1 MMFWHGTRLLGTS
14 SVLVAH
20 QGNVVTAG
28 GGITLPPGTLP
39 PGSHDLTAEFSGN
52 TDLQG
57 STSSSKTLVVVS
69 GSPVVSHPPP
79 PTSPPPVVDYEY
91 DAVGNLTALTQ
102 AKAVAGFGFVTR
114 HTHDALGRHQNIVDP
129 RLGHI
134 GLGYRGGQRE
144 LAAVKDPRDLV
155 THYSRN
161 GLGQSTRLSSPDT
174 GSTDMLHDAAGNLIA
189 STDSRGVLT
198 RIHYDAVNR
207 PTSMVYTQPGTPDLA
222 YAWTYDQTG
231 GDFFRHGIGRLTTA
245 TFPEGSVQYAY
256 DAHGRIAQV
265 RQTLAAKAGVNPL
278 PVVLTVGYTYNAAG
292 RLASQTYPSGRKLVL
307 DHTDGL
313 PSTMSLAKDSSSPGT
328 PLISNLQYAPFGPPV
343 RWDWAM
349 TTGPLAHVRELDVSG
364 RMVRYRLGDHLRD
377 IHYDAAGRITAYT
390 HRSMG
395 TGLAAPELD
404 QQFGYDELG
413 RIILV
418 GTALNTWTYAY
429 DATGNRTSVSLNG
442 SPAAYAVDA
451 ASNRLNAVSSP
462 PISFSHD
469 AAGNITSDGH
479 FTLAYDL
486 RGRLTALSRPGQP
499 TSSYAYDHAGRR
511 VRKSSSLG
519 SSSTVI
525 FVYDNQGQLLGEYD
539 STGEAIR
546 EYVWLDDL
554 PVAVV
559 MADPALGPSAAP
571 LVYLVHADHLNT
583 PRVVVDRAGAMRW
596 RWLAEPFGTSTPE
609 TSPSGLAAFTY
620 NLRFP
625 GQFYDAESG
634 VHQNVMR
641 DYLPGVGRYA
651 QSDPI
656 GLAGGINTYSYAL
669 NQPTKYTD
677 PTGLI
682 VPLAIPGLCAAGG
695 CEAIGAS
702 IILMS
707 EPGRQAIKS
716 IAQKIED
723 LCRPDEKD
731 SCEQQY
737 EDDESDCFEKYGKV
751 FGYSHFSFQGCMANA
766 RTRLEQCKKGL
777 PQIPKW
783 GDGHVAGQP
792 PISPRRRP

>member
-1 MMFWHGTRLLGTS
+1 MSCPHAGTKRRTGALAWFNERLLNGPDGC
-14 SVLVAH
+14 VMA
-20 QGNVVTAG
+20 
-28 GGITLPPGTLP
+28 
-39 PGSHDLTAEFSGN
+39 
-52 TDLQG
+52 
-57 STSSSKTLVVVS
+57 
-69 GSPVVSHPPP
+69 
-79 PTSPPPVVDYEY
+79 
-91 DAVGNLTALTQ
+91 
-102 AKAVAGFGFVTR
+102 
-114 HTHDALGRHQNIVDP
+114 
-129 RLGHI
+129 
-134 GLGYRGGQRE
+134 
-144 LAAVKDPRDLV
+144 KDP
-155 THYSRN
+155 
-161 GLGQSTRLSSPDT
+161 
-174 GSTDMLHDAAGNLIA
+174 AA
-189 STDSRGVLT
+189 
-198 RIHYDAVNR
+198 NR
-207 PTSMVYTQPGTPDLA
+207 
-222 YAWTYDQTG
+222 
-231 GDFFRHGIGRLTTA
+231 
-245 TFPEGSVQYAY
+245 
-256 DAHGRIAQV
+256 
-265 RQTLAAKAGVNPL
+265 
-278 PVVLTVGYTYNAAG
+278 
-292 RLASQTYPSGRKLVL
+292 
-307 DHTDGL
+307 
-313 PSTMSLAKDSSSPGT
+313 
-328 PLISNLQYAPFGPPV
+328 AP
-343 RWDWAM
+343 A
-349 TTGPLAHVRELDVSG
+349 
-364 RMVRYRLGDHLRD
+364 
-377 IHYDAAGRITAYT
+377 
-390 HRSMG
+390 
-395 TGLAAPELD
+395 
-404 QQFGYDELG
+404 
-413 RIILV
+413 
-418 GTALNTWTYAY
+418 YAY
-429 DATGNRTSVSLNG
+429 DATGNRTSVSMNG

-469 AAGNITSDGH
+469 AAGNITSDDH

-499 TSSYAYDHAGRR
+499 ISSYAYDHAGWR

-525 FVYDNQGQLLGEYD
+525 FMYDNRGQLLGEYD
-539 STGEAIR
+539 SAGEAIR

-559 MADPALGPSAAP
+559 MPDPALGPSAAP

-583 PRVVVDRAGAMRW
+583 PRVVVDRSGAMRW
-596 RWLAEPFGTSTPE
+596 RWLAEPFGTSAPE
-609 TSPSGLAAFTY
+609 TSPAGMAAFTY

-682 VPLAIPGLCAAGG
+682 VPLVIPGLCAAGG

-707 EPGRQAIKS
+707 EPGRRAIKS

-731 SCEQQY
+731 SCEQQC
-737 EDDESDCFEKYGKV
+737 EGDESDCFEKYGKV

-783 GDGHVAGQP
+783 DDGHVAGQP